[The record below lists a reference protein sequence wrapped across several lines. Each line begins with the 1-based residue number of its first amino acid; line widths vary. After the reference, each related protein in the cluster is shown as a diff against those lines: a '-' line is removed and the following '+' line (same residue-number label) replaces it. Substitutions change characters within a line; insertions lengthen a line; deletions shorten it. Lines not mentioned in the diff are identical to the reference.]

1 MLTTNGQKMSKS
13 LGNSFLPHELF
24 LGTHPLLKKGY
35 SPMTVR
41 FFFMQASYR
50 STVDF
55 SNEAIE
61 AAEIFYKKLAE
72 SAKKLIGL
80 EQNAITNVDAE
91 ADAAINGFCD
101 DCYHGMNDNFNSPKT
116 LDALNNL
123 SKWIN
128 TFAVGT
134 RNSGEIS
141 AATFERMK
149 KTYNDFF
156 FDVLGLK
163 QDDNENADTDELLS
177 LIVKLRNEAK
187 ANKDYATS
195 DKIREGLKQIGFQLN
210 DNKQGTTDWIRI

>member
-1 MLTTNGQKMSKS
+1 
-13 LGNSFLPHELF
+13 
-24 LGTHPLLKKGY
+24 
-35 SPMTVR
+35 MTVR

-72 SAKKLIGL
+72 TAKKLTSL
-80 EQNAITNVDAE
+80 QQNALVAVDDEAENAIITACE
-91 ADAAINGFCD
+91 
-101 DCYHGMNDNFNSPKT
+101 DCYRGMNDNFNSPKT
-116 LDALNNL
+116 LEALNNL

-128 TFAVGT
+128 SFAATT
-134 RNSGEIS
+134 RNSGEIR
-141 AATFERMK
+141 AETFSRMK

-163 QDDNENADTDELLS
+163 LDDNENADTDDLMG

-187 ANKDYATS
+187 TNKDYATS

>member
-1 MLTTNGQKMSKS
+1 
-13 LGNSFLPHELF
+13 
-24 LGTHPLLKKGY
+24 
-35 SPMTVR
+35 MTVR

-72 SAKKLIGL
+72 AAKKLVTL
-80 EQNAITNVDAE
+80 EQNTLTFVDAE
-91 ADAAINGFCD
+91 VDSAINNFCD
-101 DCYHGMNDNFNSPKT
+101 DCYRGMNDNFNSPKT
-116 LDALNNL
+116 LEALNNL

-128 TFAVGT
+128 TFAANT
-134 RNSGEIS
+134 RNSGEI
-141 AATFERMK
+141 AAETFARLK

-163 QDDNENADTDELLS
+163 QDDNDNADTGQLMELV
-177 LIVKLRNEAK
+177 IKLRNEAK

-195 DKIREGLKQIGFQLN
+195 DKIREGLKQAGFQLN
-210 DNKQGTTDWIRI
+210 DNKQGTTDWIRV

>member
-1 MLTTNGQKMSKS
+1 
-13 LGNSFLPHELF
+13 
-24 LGTHPLLKKGY
+24 
-35 SPMTVR
+35 MTVR

-55 SNEAIE
+55 SNEAID

-72 SAKKLIGL
+72 SAKKLATL
-80 EQNAITNVDAE
+80 EQNTITVVDADIE
-91 ADAAINGFCD
+91 SGINTICD
-101 DCYHGMNDNFNSPKT
+101 DCYRGMNDNFNSPKT

-128 TFAVGT
+128 SFAVNT

-141 AATFERMK
+141 AETFLRMK

-163 QDDNENADTDELLS
+163 QDDNESGDTSELLE
-177 LIVKLRNEAK
+177 LIIKLRNEAK

-195 DKIREGLKQIGFQLN
+195 DKIREGLKTAGFQLN